1 MGGSCSCS
9 ARGKNALKSE
19 LPNVGMPDVGDPGMP
34 SRRSGVLLP
43 IDSVEPQQ
51 PSDGVVAQLLCGGSP
66 TLVADFPAIEP
77 FGNTCEQSDRRLHA
91 FGQQY
96 WRPLPQEWML
106 TRKWNILE
114 NWPSIS
120 SLRLVSLY
128 VPPSDWKFPSQF
140 TMPGMV

>member
-1 MGGSCSCS
+1 MLIDTPEPITPIVSLRAKLRPRPLRDGWLVLVFVFGSCSCS

-77 FGNTCEQSDRRLHA
+77 FGNTCEQSD
-91 FGQQY
+91 
-96 WRPLPQEWML
+96 P
-106 TRKWNILE
+106 
-114 NWPSIS
+114 
-120 SLRLVSLY
+120 
-128 VPPSDWKFPSQF
+128 
-140 TMPGMV
+140 